1 MKNSGNKDVKCA
13 KDKDISAELL
23 YAFSVCTS
31 KIGLSYFNELIPS
44 IKINKC
50 KSEGFDE
57 KNPSIILK
65 NHPYCFRSNN
75 IIKRILG
82 LSVNYPKECNEMPLI
97 KNDCDILNKLSS
109 IDGIVVERMC
119 ISEYD
124 YVSELSQL
132 EQWEWYINLSE
143 KDFIDIFKNKSLDS
157 AVSTYSNEIRTEDSR
172 TIINEYQKKANRLYE
187 KACSYL
193 ETLTE
198 NIIKVSNRFKNNLS
212 NDDNMNIFHEFVNS
226 KLFDVVFNAGL
237 LKLRIE
243 ISNSKEKCPDIMFT
257 VLQDLIVNVTDLLKP
272 PLPSIRPFLDFS

>member
-1 MKNSGNKDVKCA
+1 MKRAIVYFQEWDVNINPESSNEDKCKVIYKFISNILTVIMKNSGNEGVKCA

-23 YAFSVCTS
+23 DAFSECTS
-31 KIGLSYFNELIPS
+31 KIGLSYINKLLPS

-97 KNDCDILNKLSS
+97 KNDCDILNILSS

-132 EQWEWYINLSE
+132 EQWEW
-143 KDFIDIFKNKSLDS
+143 
-157 AVSTYSNEIRTEDSR
+157 
-172 TIINEYQKKANRLYE
+172 
-187 KACSYL
+187 
-193 ETLTE
+193 
-198 NIIKVSNRFKNNLS
+198 
-212 NDDNMNIFHEFVNS
+212 
-226 KLFDVVFNAGL
+226 
-237 LKLRIE
+237 
-243 ISNSKEKCPDIMFT
+243 
-257 VLQDLIVNVTDLLKP
+257 
-272 PLPSIRPFLDFS
+272 